1 MQSKRLVKLL
11 ISSIFLGIL
20 SIRVTLLRISPAYA
34 DDPNEHLNCLI
45 ERILN
50 PSLNCNPVTPE
61 AGVPVFK
68 GSWQSR
74 QQSPETI
81 FLNIEDD
88 GQNIRGN
95 VYTANFDHAIEG
107 IHNNINRATVT
118 IYRSNINTVCTTRM
132 YGIFTYLP
140 PNTIR
145 VEITGTDGR
154 CDLPSDYKSIII
166 YDKR

>member
-11 ISSIFLGIL
+11 ISSIFLGLL
-20 SIRVTLLRISPAYA
+20 SITVTLLRISPAYA
-34 DDPNEHLNCLI
+34 DDHVEYLNCLI
-45 ERILN
+45 RQVLN

-61 AGVPVFK
+61 AVVPVFK

-95 VYTANFDHAIEG
+95 VYTANFDHTIEG
-107 IHNNINRATVT
+107 IHNNVNRATVT
-118 IYRSNINTVCTTRM
+118 IYRSNVNTVCTTRM

-154 CDLPSDYKSIII
+154 CDLPSDYKSIVI